1 MHPRQYIIVGKITPS
16 TLSLLFKI
24 EGKNSL
30 SLSTMDKDAK
40 TNQDLRCVVC
50 DSKENLK
57 RCTRCKGVVY
67 CCRQHQI
74 QDWPSHKVA
83 CTPTQRTEPKKK
95 VGEVTTDTCESNKN
109 NASKSEISPYDV
121 TGNNTDVTEFDARPF
136 RDVIFKK
143 PRSYDVDSLAEFVI
157 RYLNKNN
164 FCVVDGVFSNK
175 NLQKVLNE
183 IKSLNSNG
191 YLKVG
196 RLSGGRT
203 SGQDALKMTKTEV
216 RNDTIYWAEGTESR
230 HPNVNKVVQKMD
242 TLLSALNSHLQGK
255 YCINGRTKVM

>member
-1 MHPRQYIIVGKITPS
+1 
-16 TLSLLFKI
+16 
-24 EGKNSL
+24 
-30 SLSTMDKDAK
+30 MDKDAK

-57 RCTRCKGVVY
+57 RCTRCKGGVY

-109 NASKSEISPYDV
+109 NASKSEISPNDV
-121 TGNNTDVTEFDARPF
+121 TGNNTDVTEFDARPL

-242 TLLSALNSHLQGK
+242 SVLSALNSHLQGE
-255 YCINGRTKVM
+255 YYINGRTKVM